1 MPNVPKPPKYF
12 SFNIGI
18 RFANIIQI
26 HNKLRHNYVLKHDLY
41 KRDIINNPLCL
52 CGKTEYLF
60 HFSSFIKKISRARNN
75 LFYQLFMLHLVNID
89 TSLVL

>member
-12 SFNIGI
+12 SFNVGI

-26 HNKLRHNYVLKHDLY
+26 HTKLRHNYVLKHDLY

-52 CGKTEYLF
+52 CGKTEDMF
-60 HFSSFIKKISRARNN
+60 HFGFLIKIILELETTRFTN
-75 LFYQLFMLHLVNID
+75 
-89 TSLVL
+89 